1 MTSTTATQRGI
12 FASVATIRTLTKLLV
27 GSAALL
33 FVITASAQPAPG
45 PWTWTN
51 VTLNDATTGT
61 PIGTVTGSFTL
72 VPGGMSATL
81 TGTTTTTGPNGT
93 IFDTGVLDMGGF
105 RLLRSSD
112 GPDYTGAPAF
122 VFGFGDLL
130 PVVPGGIPLETTVF
144 NLAATP
150 SDESADI
157 AFSVNEATALITGG
171 SQAICSNEFCTAQGV
186 DVAVVDDEWVTPPT
200 LVPPAI
206 TNYAY
211 SLDGGAAVALSPED
225 NASPI
230 TISGLTNS
238 TTYSI
243 TLQPLDSA
251 GDPVGPP
258 SDPVEV
264 TTVSFDVG
272 GFSYFILNG
281 TDVEVTGRAVGNTDT
296 AIVIPATV
304 ADSGTTYSV
313 TTIGTSAFEFNA
325 LTSVIIPDSVT
336 IIGDYAFS
344 ENALTSVIIPDS
356 VTTIG
361 GYAFIS
367 NALTSV
373 IIPDSVT
380 TIGGAAFFD
389 NALTSVV
396 IPDSVI
402 TIGDGAFYFNALT
415 SVIIPDSVTTIG
427 ESAFYG
433 NALTSAAFE
442 GDFGTFDPAMF
453 VNNPNLAT
461 ITYCEGTT
469 GWPQG
474 FNNGATI
481 VVTEQVNCPIDG
493 DGDGW
498 ADVDDNCPSVANPQ
512 QEDAD
517 GDNVGNVCDNCLI
530 TPNTDQL
537 DADEN
542 GVGDLCTALGC

>member
-211 SLDGGAAVALSPED
+211 SLDGGVAVALSPED

-356 VTTIG
+356 VITIG
-361 GYAFIS
+361 DDAFVS

-380 TIGGAAFFD
+380 TIGGVAFFD
-389 NALTSVV
+389 NALTSVT
-396 IPDSVI
+396 IPDSVDI
-402 TIGDGAFYFNALT
+402 IGGLLFA
-415 SVIIPDSVTTIG
+415 
-427 ESAFYG
+427 E
-433 NALTSAAFE
+433 NALTSATFE
-442 GDFGTFDPAMF
+442 GNFGDFDPDMF
-453 VNNPNLAT
+453 IDIPTLTT
-461 ITYCEGTT
+461 ITYCDGTT

-474 FNNGATI
+474 FSNGSTI
-481 VVTEQVNCPIDG
+481 IVTTPIACPIDG
-493 DGDGW
+493 DGDGS
-498 ADVDDNCPSVANPQ
+498 ADLDDNCPLVANPQ

-517 GDNVGNVCDNCLI
+517 GDNVGDVCDNCVI

-537 DADEN
+537 DIDED
-542 GVGDLCTALGC
+542 GVGDLCTAIGC